1 MSDHDEGRHL
11 VVGGGA
17 PADPDPLADDLLQA
31 VVDFV
36 RDLIDAPGN
45 GTVGD
50 GAAGD
55 GGIPAPDGNNG
66 NDGTGAG
73 TGDGDVEVGEAATA
87 DGEGV

>member
-1 MSDHDEGRHL
+1 MSDKDEGRHL

-17 PADPDPLADDLLQA
+17 PADPDPLADLLQA

-36 RDLIDAPGN
+36 QDLVDAPGSCP
-45 GTVGD
+45 VGD

-55 GGIPAPDGNNG
+55 GGVTAPDGTNG
-66 NDGTGAG
+66 TSGTDAG